1 MKKEIIGTLIGCF
14 GEVIESKNKALI
26 GLKGKIIDE
35 TKNTI
40 KIQVRDKIKIISKNQ
55 VKIKIE
61 NEN

>member
-1 MKKEIIGTLIGCF
+1 MKKEIIGLLIGCF
-14 GEVIESKNKALI
+14 GEIIESKKKAFV

-40 KIQVRDKIKIISKNQ
+40 KIQVKDKIKIISKNQ

>member
-1 MKKEIIGTLIGCF
+1 MKKDIIGSLIGCF
-14 GEVIESKNKALI
+14 GEVIESKNKALV

-40 KIQVRDKIKIISKNQ
+40 KIQVNDKLKTISKDQ